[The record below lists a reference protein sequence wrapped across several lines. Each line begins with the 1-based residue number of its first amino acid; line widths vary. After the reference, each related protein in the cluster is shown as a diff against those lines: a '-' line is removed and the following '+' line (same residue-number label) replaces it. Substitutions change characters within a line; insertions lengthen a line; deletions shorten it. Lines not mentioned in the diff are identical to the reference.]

1 MESLTLTIVAGEQ
14 IAAARVASSGRSA
27 HTIHGGHNNVLRQ
40 TLLALTAGRGLD
52 EHESPGEA
60 TLQVLAGQVRLTAGE
75 ESWDG
80 AAGDYLAIPPH
91 RHSLEAVEDSVVLLT
106 VVTAAAKS

>member
-14 IAAARVASSGRSA
+14 IAAARVASS
-27 HTIHGGHNNVLRQ
+27 
-40 TLLALTAGRGLD
+40 
-52 EHESPGEA
+52 
-60 TLQVLAGQVRLTAGE
+60 
-75 ESWDG
+75 
-80 AAGDYLAIPPH
+80 H

>member
-1 MESLTLTIVAGEQ
+1 MDS
-14 IAAARVASSGRSA
+14 
-27 HTIHGGHNNVLRQ
+27 
-40 TLLALTAGRGLD
+40 
-52 EHESPGEA
+52 
-60 TLQVLAGQVRLTAGE
+60 LAGHARLTAGE

-80 AAGDYLAIPPH
+80 AAGDYLAIPPR